1 MQICQSELDVFQC
14 NLRRRRALAW
24 LACTP
29 FASMLTACSAPV
41 APLRVGVIVFPGY
54 ELLFLARE
62 LGVIDSAKVRLVE
75 MRTNTDTIRALVSS
89 QLEAAAM
96 TLDELMTARADGVD
110 LRAVMVFDI
119 SAGADVVLARDTVS
133 LANLAGKRIGVED
146 GAMGAV
152 MLTALLESAGL
163 KLEQIT
169 KVPVTL
175 DRSEEALRRGRVD
188 AVVTA
193 NPWASRLEKSGAK
206 RIFDSTAIP
215 GRIVDVLA
223 VRADAMQTHAA
234 ALQHLAFA
242 YFAGQRYWLNS
253 PREASAHMAP
263 RLGVDPAEVPG
274 LFRGLE
280 LPDVRQNA
288 EMLRRD
294 GRLDTTSRELQLDM
308 QEARLLP
315 GSASVR
321 NVSDDR
327 FLPP

>member
-1 MQICQSELDVFQC
+1 MQICQSELDIRQC
-14 NLRRRRALAW
+14 SLRRRSALAW
-24 LACTP
+24 LACAP
-29 FASMLTACSAPV
+29 LASTLTACSAPV

-54 ELLFLARE
+54 ELLFLARA
-62 LGVIDSAKVRLVE
+62 LGLIDSARVRLVE

-119 SAGADVVLARDTVS
+119 SAGADVVLARDTVT

-163 KLEQIT
+163 KLDQIT

-193 NPWASRLEKSGAK
+193 DPWASKLEKAGAK

-223 VRADAMQTHAA
+223 VRSDAIQTHAA
-234 ALQHLAFA
+234 ALQHLTAA
-242 YFAGQRYWLNS
+242 YFSGQRFWLKS
-253 PREASAHMAP
+253 PLEASGHMAP
-263 RLGVDPAEVPG
+263 RLGMDPADVPG
-274 LFRGLE
+274 LFRGLQ

-288 EMLRRD
+288 EMLRS
-294 GRLDTTSRELQLDM
+294 GGSLDVTGRELQRDM

-321 NVSDDR
+321 DVSDAR
-327 FLPP
+327 FLPL